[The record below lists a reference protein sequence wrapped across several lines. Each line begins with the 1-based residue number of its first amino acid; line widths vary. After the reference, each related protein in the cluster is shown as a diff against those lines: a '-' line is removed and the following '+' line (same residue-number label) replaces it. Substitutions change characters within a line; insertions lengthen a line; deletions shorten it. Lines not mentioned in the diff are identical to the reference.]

1 MHKNSY
7 LKGGFWMDGNYV
19 SSQESFQKMVALPV
33 KKAPTKTKPL
43 WFVNNLAAAKIQK
56 MVRGYLIRHQKQ
68 VSLEDF
74 EDLSIASGSTGSTKT
89 GASKKK
95 GILVKAETV
104 NSSTATS
111 SIASASVVDD
121 EENDFVPNFKDC
133 LIIGGK
139 LVEINYVN
147 KKLVRSDGGN
157 FGANSNYAAYG
168 VHSCDVIGI
177 TCEDWIFKKMG
188 EKMGGGKK

>member
-1 MHKNSY
+1 MNSY
-7 LKGGFWMDGNYV
+7 LKGGFWMDGKYMEGKAAASPIV
-19 SSQESFQKMVALPV
+19 YKKM
-33 KKAPTKTKPL
+33 APTKTKPL
-43 WFVNNLAAAKIQK
+43 WFVNNLAAVNIQK

-95 GILVKAETV
+95 GILKAVTV

-111 SIASASVVDD
+111 SIATASVVDD
-121 EENDFVPNFKDC
+121 DENDFVPNFKDC

>member
-1 MHKNSY
+1 
-7 LKGGFWMDGNYV
+7 MDGKYV
-19 SSQESFQKMVALPV
+19 SSQESFQKMAALPV

-43 WFVNNLAAAKIQK
+43 WFVNNLAAVNIQK

-95 GILVKAETV
+95 GILKAVTV

-111 SIASASVVDD
+111 SIATASVVDD
-121 EENDFVPNFKDC
+121 EEYVPNFKDC